1 MKPTSGLSRKIF
13 LKMNP
18 PSEEDSRSSQT
29 RILDALRTAGVSAS
43 FSAAALRQLYPLCD
57 NAGWRV
63 TASLGWN
70 GTIWEILML
79 EAGDTEKSHYGLAVD
94 LGSTSVYMR
103 LLNCSTGETIEE
115 VSEYNRQIAFGEDI
129 LTRIFYAKDNPE
141 HLDEIRKATIRTLT
155 ELMSALRKK
164 TGIAPSEYLSM
175 VVSGNMTMIHFL
187 IGLDPFCIFQTP
199 YAVRSDAPGFL
210 RGSDLDLPITGYVYC
225 IPGKANYLGGDITS
239 GILATGIYKGE
250 NISLFFDVGTNG
262 ELAVG
267 NSSFLLCGAGAAGPA
282 LEGGVVHT
290 GMRAAPG
297 AVESVSLADGE
308 FHLKTIGGEAPA
320 GICGSG
326 IVDLLSEL
334 FLNGWIN
341 LQGVLQPEKSS
352 LISIRKNPDTGM
364 EEAAVCYAPGLYFY
378 QNDIREFISTK
389 AAAATMIEYMLQASG
404 IRLED
409 IDRFYMAGA
418 FGAHIHKES
427 AIDIGMY
434 PDVERDRIC
443 PVGNTSLEGAS
454 MLLLNRELLTD
465 IDRILDLMSYV
476 QFGAV
481 DNFVEM
487 MQAASALPHTDGRRY
502 PSVMKKLQDRAAR
515 SETQSAVSCADS
527 RD

>member
-1 MKPTSGLSRKIF
+1 MKPISGLSRKIF

-18 PSEEDSRSSQT
+18 PSEEDCRSSQA
-29 RILDALRTAGVSAS
+29 RILDALKEKGISAS
-43 FSAAALRQLYPLCD
+43 FSAAALRQLYPLCE
-57 NAGWRV
+57 NAGWKV
-63 TASLGWN
+63 TVSLSWN
-70 GTIWEILML
+70 GALWEILYL

-103 LLNCSTGETIEE
+103 VLNCKSGETIEE
-115 VSEYNRQIAFGEDI
+115 ASAYNRQIAFGEDI
-129 LTRIFYAKDNPE
+129 LTRIFYAKDNPA
-141 HLDEIRKATIRTLT
+141 HLDEIRRATIRTLT
-155 ELMSALRKK
+155 DLMSSLHDK
-164 TGIAPSEYLSM
+164 TGISPSEYLAM

-210 RGSDLDLPITGYVYC
+210 RATDLDLPIAGYVYC
-225 IPGKANYLGGDITS
+225 VPGKANYLGGDIIS
-239 GILATGIYKGE
+239 GILATGIYEEDK
-250 NISLFFDVGTNG
+250 ISLFFDVGTNG

-267 NSSFLLCGAGAAGPA
+267 NRSFLLCGAGAAGPA

-308 FHLKTIGGEAPA
+308 FHLKTIGDKVPA

-341 LQGVLQPEKSS
+341 LLGVLQPEKSS
-352 LISIRKNPDTGM
+352 LISVQKNPDTGM
-364 EEAAVCYAPGLYFY
+364 EEAAVCYSSGLYFY
-378 QNDIREFISTK
+378 QSDIREFINTK
-389 AAAATMIEYMLQASG
+389 AAAATMIEYMLHASG

-409 IDRFYMAGA
+409 IDTFYMAGA

-427 AIDIGMY
+427 AINIGMY

-454 MLLLNRELLTD
+454 KLLLNKDLLTD

-502 PSVMKKLQDRAAR
+502 PSVMKKLREREAHRELQNN
-515 SETQSAVSCADS
+515 
-527 RD
+527 

>member
-1 MKPTSGLSRKIF
+1 MKPIHGLSRKIF
-13 LKMNP
+13 LKMDP
-18 PSEEDSRSSQT
+18 PSEEDSRSSQA
-29 RILDALRTAGVSAS
+29 RILDALKKEGVPAS
-43 FSAAALRQLYPLCD
+43 FSPAALRQLYPLCE
-57 NAGWRV
+57 NAGWKV
-63 TASLGWN
+63 TVSLGWN
-70 GTIWEILML
+70 GTSWEILFL
-79 EAGDTEKSHYGLAVD
+79 EPGNTENDHYGLAVD

-103 LLNCSTGETIEE
+103 LLNCTSGETIEE
-115 VSEYNRQIAFGEDI
+115 VSAYNRQIAFGEDI

-141 HLDEIRKATIRTLT
+141 HLDEIRRATIKTLT
-155 ELMSALRKK
+155 ELSSMLYEK
-164 TGIAPSEYLSM
+164 TGVAPSKCLSM
-175 VVSGNMTMIHFL
+175 VVYGNMTMIHFL

-210 RGSDLDLPITGYVYC
+210 RASDLDLPIAGYVYC
-225 IPGKANYLGGDITS
+225 VPGKANYLGGDITS
-239 GILATGIYKGE
+239 GILATEIYKGE
-250 NISLFFDVGTNG
+250 KISLFFDVGTNG

-282 LEGGVVHT
+282 LEGGVVQT

-297 AVESVSLADGE
+297 AVESVSLTDDT

-341 LQGVLQPEKSS
+341 LQGILQPEKSS
-352 LISIRKNPDTGM
+352 LISIRKNPDTGI

-427 AIDIGMY
+427 AINIGMY
-434 PDVERDRIC
+434 PDVDRERIL
-443 PVGNTSLEGAS
+443 PVGNTSLEGAAK
-454 MLLLNRELLTD
+454 LLLNRDLLAD

-487 MQAASALPHTDGRRY
+487 MQAASALPHTDEKRY
-502 PSVMKKLQDRAAR
+502 PSVMKKLLEKAR
-515 SETQSAVSCADS
+515 EKV
-527 RD
+527 

>member
-1 MKPTSGLSRKIF
+1 
-13 LKMNP
+13 MNP
-18 PSEEDSRSSQT
+18 PSEEDSRSSQA
-29 RILDALRTAGVSAS
+29 RILDALKKKGISAS
-43 FSAAALRQLYPLCD
+43 FSAAALRQLYPLCE
-57 NAGWRV
+57 NAGWKV
-63 TASLGWN
+63 TVSLGWN
-70 GTIWEILML
+70 GILWEILYL

-103 LLNCSTGETIEE
+103 VLNCKSGETIEE
-115 VSEYNRQIAFGEDI
+115 TSAYNRQIAFGEDI
-129 LTRIFYAKDNPE
+129 LTRIFYAKDNPA
-141 HLDEIRKATIRTLT
+141 HLDEIRRATIRTLT
-155 ELMSALRKK
+155 DLLSSLRDK

-210 RGSDLDLPITGYVYC
+210 RGTDLDLPIAGYVYC
-225 IPGKANYLGGDITS
+225 VPGKANYLGGDIIS
-239 GILATGIYKGE
+239 GILATGIYEEDK
-250 NISLFFDVGTNG
+250 ISLFFDVGTNG

-267 NSSFLLCGAGAAGPA
+267 NRSFLLCGAGAAGPA

-297 AVESVSLADGE
+297 AVESVSLA
-308 FHLKTIGGEAPA
+308 K
-320 GICGSG
+320 
-326 IVDLLSEL
+326 
-334 FLNGWIN
+334 NGWIN
-341 LQGVLQPEKSS
+341 LQGVLQTEKSS
-352 LISIRKNPDTGM
+352 LISIQKNPDTGM
-364 EEAAVCYAPGLYFY
+364 EEAAVCYSSGFYFY
-378 QNDIREFISTK
+378 QSDIREFINTK
-389 AAAATMIEYMLQASG
+389 AAAATMIEYMLHASG

-409 IDRFYMAGA
+409 IDMFYMAGA

-427 AIDIGMY
+427 AINIGMY

-454 MLLLNRELLTD
+454 KLLLNKDLLTD

-502 PSVMKKLQDRAAR
+502 PSVMKKLREKVR
-515 SETQSAVSCADS
+515 E
-527 RD
+527 